1 MAQLFS
7 NNAETTLA
15 APLTDAATS
24 VTFADGS
31 VFQAPTGGDYELLT
45 LIAAGNIEI
54 VRLTARTGN
63 AGTITRAQ
71 ESTTAR
77 AWVTGTR
84 VFAGVTAGTLTSAM
98 GDGSELSNT
107 ATGSLGLAVGT
118 SLAQSGVSST
128 VVGVASDGAAQSYV
142 TGVGWRAEVKVGG
155 YASAFGA
162 ASAANQDGTALGAYC
177 WANNSG
183 VAAGRDAS
191 AGSLLS
197 VAIGRQATTEP
208 VDWGSPGDGYNV
220 ALGAYSFCGA
230 DYGTALGAGAR
241 VNAGHTGGIAIGDT
255 TVARPRS
262 MQFGALAVVPRNIK
276 SGTDADAIW
285 QSTGPQ
291 VVVMTAA
298 KDLKTLASYT
308 LTLPTGV
315 TFYPDEVG
323 IIITAASAVSGQPT
337 VRFGITA
344 DEAKHLAATGT
355 TGLDA
360 VYDRQRFATLL
371 SDDGAKTLR
380 AEVTV
385 AATGTTLTGRFYW
398 RGTAVSDT

>member
-1 MAQLFS
+1 MPQLFS

-24 VTFADGS
+24 VTFTDGS
-31 VFQAPTGGDYELLT
+31 KFSAPTGGDYELLT

-63 AGTITRAQ
+63 TGTITRAQ

-84 VFAGVTAGTLTSAM
+84 VFAGVTAGTLAAAS
-98 GDGSELSNT
+98 GGLQNT
-107 ATGSLGLAVGT
+107 ADPGATGGIGIGSAATVWAIDGVAIGRASLADGNYSTAVGAEAEAQNSYAVSVGWRAVSQQYGLAVGP
-118 SLAQSGVSST
+118 
-128 VVGVASDGAAQSYV
+128 
-142 TGVGWRAEVKVGG
+142 
-155 YASAFGA
+155 FC
-162 ASAANQDGTALGAYC
+162 AANQYSVSLGA
-177 WANNSG
+177 NVLNSG
-183 VAAGRDAS
+183 THSVTIGATASTINTGEYCTAVAAGAS
-191 AGSLLS
+191 AQANYAT
-197 VAIGRQATTEP
+197 AI
-208 VDWGSPGDGYNV
+208 
-220 ALGAYSFCGA
+220 
-230 DYGTALGAGAR
+230 GAGASATSDA
-241 VNAGHTGGIAIGDT
+241 VGGIAVGDT
-255 TVARPRS
+255 ATARTRT
-262 MQFGALAVVPRNIK
+262 MQVGALAVVPRNIK

-308 LTLPTGV
+308 LALPTGV

-323 IIITAASAVSGQPT
+323 VIITAASGVTGQPT

-344 DEAKHLAATGT
+344 DETKHLAATAT

-360 VYDRQRFATLL
+360 AYDRQRFATLL

>member
-1 MAQLFS
+1 MSQLFS
-7 NNAETTLA
+7 NNAETTIA

-31 VFQAPTGGDYELLT
+31 KFQAPTGGDYELLT
-45 LIAAGNIEI
+45 LIAAGEIEI

-63 AGTITRAQ
+63 TGTITRAQ

-84 VFAGVTAGTLTSAM
+84 VFAGVTAGTLTDAVTGGAGLENQATGFASVAV
-98 GDGSELSNT
+98 GGSSQ
-107 ATGSLGLAVGT
+107 ATGSYAAALGVEAEGN
-118 SLAQSGVSST
+118 AN
-128 VVGVASDGAAQSYV
+128 YV
-142 TGVGWRAEVKVGG
+142 TAMGWRSRNSGQYATAIGTNTAGEV
-155 YASAFGA
+155 
-162 ASAANQDGTALGAYC
+162 DGTALGAY
-177 WANNSG
+177 AYADTQG
-183 VAAGRDAS
+183 VAAGRS
-191 AGSLLS
+191 AEAVSPGGIA
-197 VAIGRQATTEP
+197 VGYQTYTYTDFPTPGVGRDIAIGYRAI
-208 VDWGSPGDGYNV
+208 
-220 ALGAYSFCGA
+220 CGA
-230 DYGTALGAGAR
+230 DYGIAIGATAEVDFGK
-241 VNAGHTGGIAIGDT
+241 TGGIAIGDT
-255 TVARPRS
+255 YTVRNRT
-262 MQFGALAVVPRNIK
+262 MQVGALQVVPRVIK

-291 VVVMTAA
+291 TVVMTAA

-308 LTLPTGV
+308 LDLPTGV

-323 IIITAASAVSGQPT
+323 VIITAASGVTGQPT
-337 VRFGITA
+337 VRFGITG

-360 VYDRQRFATLL
+360 AYDRQRFATLL

-398 RGTAVSDT
+398 RGTAVADT